1 MNLTEQVS
9 KMKELIYELSPH
21 SNGVQDFFD
30 LVEKNPEL
38 VKHLQFSKLRDLKDF
53 VYEASYKE
61 FNELKKEANA
71 FINKKKK

>member
-1 MNLTEQVS
+1 MNLTEQIS
-9 KMKELIYELSPH
+9 KMKELIYELSPN

-38 VKHLQFSKLRDLKDF
+38 VKHLQFSKLKDLKDF